1 MRALFSILCSLL
13 LLMLLA
19 PQSSDALLF
28 YGYGGESGLG
38 FFEGS
43 LIYTPLKDG
52 ATLDI
57 WLKNTSPAANEGY
70 LTGFAFNNPDAVP
83 VKGAITGISFSDPDF
98 DLIGGPS
105 FDNGIN
111 AMPLGYFDIGAALG
125 GDWMG
130 GGDPKPGLAVGES
143 RTFSFGLTGTGLAS
157 LNEMSFVN
165 AISSGGSPG
174 MGGQFFGARF
184 RGFEDEGSDK
194 VPGHPDPGPDPIPE
208 PGTLF
213 LLGSGLVG
221 FGAFG
226 WIRRR
231 KS

>member
-1 MRALFSILCSLL
+1 MMKTLCAILCSLL
-13 LLMLLA
+13 LLIFVA
-19 PQSSDALLF
+19 PQSGDALLF

-43 LIYTPLKDG
+43 LTYTPLKDN
-52 ATLDI
+52 ATLEI
-57 WLKNTSPAANEGY
+57 WLKNTTPEAWGGY
-70 LTGFAFNNPDAVP
+70 ITGFAFNNPDIP
-83 VKGAITGISFSDPDF
+83 GIKGAISGISFSDPDF
-98 DLIGGPS
+98 DLIGGPA

-130 GGDPKPGLAVGES
+130 GGDPKPGLGFNES
-143 RTFSFGLTGTGLAS
+143 RTFTFQLTGTGLTS
-157 LNEMSFVN
+157 LNEMMFLN
-165 AISSGGSPG
+165 ELSSGGSPG

-184 RGFEDEGSDK
+184 RGFTNGGSDK
-194 VPGHPDPGPDPIPE
+194 VPGNPDPIPE
-208 PGTLF
+208 PGTLV

-226 WIRRR
+226 WMRRR